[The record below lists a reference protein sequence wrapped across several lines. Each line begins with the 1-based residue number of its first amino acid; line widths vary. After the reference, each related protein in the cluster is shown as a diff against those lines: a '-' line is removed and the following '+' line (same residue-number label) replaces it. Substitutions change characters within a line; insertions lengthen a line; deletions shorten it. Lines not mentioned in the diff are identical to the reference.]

1 MRPRYEGVH
10 VARER
15 MSPTDA
21 YWLHMERPD
30 NRMVVTCAFWTDAPA
45 DWEAVTEALAS
56 RVVAA
61 FPRFRQRVLDPAV
74 TVGVVAPVWE
84 DVEEFDLADHLRRA
98 ELPGDGDDAL
108 HEYVSSVAGAPLDPG
123 RPLWE
128 LHLLDGYGSGSALVL
143 RLAHALGDGRAIVQV
158 LLAATDPVEGER
170 HADAADF
177 VDPVADDVSTPG
189 AQVRSA
195 ARAGLR
201 TAGTLA
207 RMAGDGARAL
217 SSADA
222 RRNVGRLARQI
233 AGPVDRGPLVG
244 TLQQD
249 KRFSWAG
256 PVPLDAAR
264 SSARAAGVTLND
276 LMLGVITSALRRQ
289 ALDHGAEPQE
299 VGAVLPVDLRTP
311 GAPLPRSLGNA
322 FGLGFVRLPVDEPEP
337 VARLALLHAR
347 TGDVKRRGEGAYT
360 ATWMEMLG
368 RGPAPAQRALIDALG
383 RRASVVV
390 TNIVGPRAAV
400 ALGGTPLAG
409 ALLWVPTSGPI
420 SLGVSVVSYA
430 GQLSLGICADAVVV
444 PDADALTALLTEE
457 LQAAG

>member
-1 MRPRYEGVH
+1 M
-10 VARER
+10 ARER

-30 NRMVVTCAFWTDAPA
+30 NRMVVTCLFWTDVPA
-45 DWEAVTEALAS
+45 DWDAVREALAT

-61 FPRFRQRVLDPAV
+61 FPRFRQRVVDPPV
-74 TVGVVAPVWE
+74 TVGVLAPAWE
-84 DVEEFDLADHLRRA
+84 DDEAFDLSDHLRRGSLPEGDA
-98 ELPGDGDDAL
+98 EQAL
-108 HEYVSSVAGAPLDPG
+108 HDYVGSVASAPLDPD

-128 LHLLDGYGSGSALVL
+128 AHLLDGYGSGSALVL

-158 LLAATDPVEGER
+158 LLAATDPVEGDR
-170 HADAADF
+170 HADAAAF
-177 VDPVADDVSTPG
+177 VDG
-189 AQVRSA
+189 AAEDITGPAAAARSA
-195 ARAGLR
+195 ATAGLR
-201 TAGTLA
+201 YAGALA
-207 RMAGDGARAL
+207 RLAGEGARTFT
-217 SSADA
+217 SPEA
-222 RRNVGRLARQI
+222 RGNLFHLVRQL
-233 AGPVDRGPLVG
+233 AGPVDQGPLVG

-264 SSARAAGVTLND
+264 ATARAAGVTLND

-289 ALDHGAEPQE
+289 ALDSGGEPQE

-311 GAPLPRSLGNA
+311 GAPLPRRLGNA
-322 FGLGFVRLPVDEPEP
+322 FGLGFVRLPVQEPDP
-337 VARLALLHAR
+337 AARLALVHAR
-347 TGDVKRRGEGAYT
+347 TDDVKRRREGAYT
-360 ATWMEMLG
+360 ASWMELLG
-368 RGPAPAQRALIDALG
+368 GGPAPAQRALIDALG

-390 TNIVGPRAAV
+390 TNVVGPRAAV

-444 PDADALTALLTEE
+444 PDPAALTALLTEE
-457 LQAAG
+457 IGRAHV